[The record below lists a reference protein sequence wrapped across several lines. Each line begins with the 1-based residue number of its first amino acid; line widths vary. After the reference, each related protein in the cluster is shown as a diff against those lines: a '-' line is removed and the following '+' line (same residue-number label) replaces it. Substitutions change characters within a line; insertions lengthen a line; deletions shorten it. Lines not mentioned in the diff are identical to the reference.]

1 VHVCL
6 AYDGAGTLTIRAS
19 AGGQEVAST
28 TLSVTPDQAFTQ
40 MIAGDGTSVAPM
52 EWWAGMVVLA
62 VALMGATGCTRNA
75 EALQSFELLNAE
87 RSARGLP
94 HVTLDGQLIDK
105 AHGWAEVMSRTGVR
119 HSVLTEGAGDT
130 WMVLAENVGARRT

>member
-1 VHVCL
+1 M
-6 AYDGAGTLTIRAS
+6 RS
-19 AGGQEVAST
+19 ST
-28 TLSVTPDQAFTQ
+28 K
-40 MIAGDGTSVAPM
+40 
-52 EWWAGMVVLA
+52 WWAGMVVMA

-130 WMVLAENVGARRT
+130 WMVLAENVGAAPNVTEMNRLFMASPLHRSIILDRRMTKVGTGVAVANGRVYVVQVFSG